1 MTTTALTCESYRK
14 ILGVTLTR
22 GQSSSGSRYYRVAA
36 LGVTLKWGLPS

>member
-22 GQSSSGSRYYRVAA
+22 GQSTGSRYFRVAA
-36 LGVTLKWGLPS
+36 LGVTLTWGLPS